1 MELLANFCNNYFF
14 NYKPKEDLIKMT
26 NQETI
31 TKLNEALN
39 TLIKA
44 YEELQ
49 NENTLL
55 EEKIEKLEEDKKAL
69 EGKVRDLED
78 TKRNL
83 EDNVNELNDS
93 TEKQNNNINSM
104 LGKIESLLGNKKNS
118 THNNK
123 DDNKTFNDK
132 EKNSFI
138 KHEDNSSSKNGS
150 LDEILEEELD
160 NTSANFKESSNSNS
174 ENKIDLNR
182 MASLLNGFNN

>member
-1 MELLANFCNNYFF
+1 
-14 NYKPKEDLIKMT
+14 MT

-55 EEKIEKLEEDKKAL
+55 EEKIDNLNKDKKELEAKVTSLEDKN
-69 EGKVRDLED
+69 
-78 TKRNL
+78 RNL

-104 LGKIESLLGNKKNS
+104 LGKIENLLGSKKNPNKYEKD
-118 THNNK
+118 NNK
-123 DDNKTFNDK
+123 FDSK
-132 EKNSFI
+132 EKGTFI
-138 KHEDNSSSKNGS
+138 KEEDNSKNSS
-150 LDEILEEELD
+150 LDQILEEEID
-160 NTSANFKESSNSNS
+160 NTSANFRESSSNS

>member
-1 MELLANFCNNYFF
+1 
-14 NYKPKEDLIKMT
+14 MT

-55 EEKIEKLEEDKKAL
+55 EEKIDNLNKDKKELEAKVGGLEDKN
-69 EGKVRDLED
+69 
-78 TKRNL
+78 RNL

-104 LGKIESLLGNKKNS
+104 LGKIENLLGSKKNS
-118 THNNK
+118 NKYEKDNNNK
-123 DDNKTFNDK
+123 FDSREKETFIKEQDNS
-132 EKNSFI
+132 KNS
-138 KHEDNSSSKNGS
+138 S
-150 LDEILEEELD
+150 LDQILEEEID
-160 NTSANFKESSNSNS
+160 NTSANFKESSNS

>member
-1 MELLANFCNNYFF
+1 
-14 NYKPKEDLIKMT
+14 MT

-55 EEKIEKLEEDKKAL
+55 EQNIKNLEEDKKNL
-69 EGKVRDLED
+69 EAKVKNLEE

-93 TEKQNNNINSM
+93 TEKQNTNINSM
-104 LGKIESLLGNKKNS
+104 LGKIESLLGNKKEKPLANIEI
-118 THNNK
+118 K
-123 DDNKTFNDK
+123 D
-132 EKNSFI
+132 KNQ
-138 KHEDNSSSKNGS
+138 KSSGHSS
-150 LDEILEEELD
+150 LSEILEEEL
-160 NTSANFKESSNSNS
+160 EHSSSSDFNSDGSN

>member
-1 MELLANFCNNYFF
+1 
-14 NYKPKEDLIKMT
+14 MT

-55 EEKIEKLEEDKKAL
+55 EEKIDNLNKDKKELEAKVGGLEDKN
-69 EGKVRDLED
+69 
-78 TKRNL
+78 RNL

-104 LGKIESLLGNKKNS
+104 LGKIENLLGSKKNS
-118 THNNK
+118 NKYEKDNNK
-123 DDNKTFNDK
+123 FDSREKETFIKEQDNS
-132 EKNSFI
+132 KNS
-138 KHEDNSSSKNGS
+138 S
-150 LDEILEEELD
+150 LDQILEEEID
-160 NTSANFKESSNSNS
+160 NTSANFKESSNS

-182 MASLLNGFNN
+182 MDFFTKWF

>member
-1 MELLANFCNNYFF
+1 
-14 NYKPKEDLIKMT
+14 MT

-55 EEKIEKLEEDKKAL
+55 EEKIDNLNKDKKELEAKVGGLEDKN
-69 EGKVRDLED
+69 
-78 TKRNL
+78 RNL

-104 LGKIESLLGNKKNS
+104 LGKIENLLGSKKNS
-118 THNNK
+118 NKYEKDNNK
-123 DDNKTFNDK
+123 FDSREKETFIKEQDNS
-132 EKNSFI
+132 KNS
-138 KHEDNSSSKNGS
+138 S
-150 LDEILEEELD
+150 LDQILEEEID
-160 NTSANFKESSNSNS
+160 NTSANFKESSNS